1 MKGTYS
7 DGNFEGYS
15 DKRKDIVWDNIINFF
30 AKSGISIRIIDRSS
44 GLITSEESSIEFTRE
59 NTKGE
64 LLKKDAW
71 VVIYKLIDPNT
82 KKQIPYYNVTAEWNV
97 RIKESSGKTLI
108 NVNLVNPGYSVSELA
123 SSKKFF
129 TKGTFQS
136 T

>member
-1 MKGTYS
+1 MAFIITLFSSCLSYKVIPLKGTYS

-71 VVIYKLIDPNT
+71 VVIYKLIDPN
-82 KKQIPYYNVTAEWNV
+82 KKN
-97 RIKESSGKTLI
+97 
-108 NVNLVNPGYSVSELA
+108 
-123 SSKKFF
+123 KFHIIMLRQN
-129 TKGTFQS
+129 GM
-136 T
+136 

>member
-71 VVIYKLIDPNT
+71 VVIYKLIDPN
-82 KKQIPYYNVTAEWNV
+82 KKN
-97 RIKESSGKTLI
+97 
-108 NVNLVNPGYSVSELA
+108 
-123 SSKKFF
+123 KFPIIMLRQN
-129 TKGTFQS
+129 GM
-136 T
+136 